1 MEHPIQLEGTK
12 FQQVFQ
18 DFVIPKFI
26 PPFCH
31 NRNPLEEEANQAA
44 QQWYH
49 HYFGSTILPETFE
62 KIKKGNPHIIPV
74 SIHPTA
80 ELSRLAWAFEF
91 YLFMFVI
98 DDVVEC
104 KTRTSSLEDL
114 EELYLELMVL
124 IISSFPQYHVLQENL
139 NRYFSDEIDRRSN
152 KDFAEKVLAR
162 AMQHSKT
169 GLVHLTLLK
178 SIDQPKLI
186 F

>member
-1 MEHPIQLEGTK
+1 MEYPIQLEGTK

-18 DFVIPKFI
+18 DFVTPKFI

-31 NRNPLEEEANQAA
+31 NHNPLEEEAIQVA

-49 HYFGSTILPETFE
+49 HYFASTILPETFE
-62 KIKKGNPHIIPV
+62 KIKKANTHIIP
-74 SIHPTA
+74 SSNHPTA
-80 ELSRLAWAFEF
+80 ELSRLEWALEF

-98 DDVVEC
+98 DDVVER

-114 EELYLELMVL
+114 EELFLELMVG
-124 IISSFPQYHVLQENL
+124 IISSFPQYHILQENL
-139 NRYFSDEIDRRSN
+139 NRYFSDEIDGRST

-169 GLVHLTLLK
+169 GLLHLTLLK
-178 SIDQPKLI
+178 SIDQPELI

>member
-26 PPFCH
+26 PPFRH
-31 NRNPLEEEANQAA
+31 NRNPLGEEANQVA

-49 HYFGSTILPETFE
+49 HYFASTILPETFE
-62 KIKKGNPHIIPV
+62 KIKKGKIPSLPI

-80 ELSRLAWAFEF
+80 ELSRLEWALEF
-91 YLFMFVI
+91 YLFMFLL
-98 DDVVEC
+98 DDVVER

-114 EELYLELMVL
+114 EELFVELMGV
-124 IISSFPQYHVLQENL
+124 IISSFPQYHILQENL
-139 NRYFSDEIDRRSN
+139 NKYFSDELDRRSI
-152 KDFAEKVLAR
+152 KDFPEKVLAR